1 MSGHNNEI
9 HILSYEFIG
18 KILVILLGLTFL
30 TVFVTEFELG
40 SLNLPIALLIA
51 STKVYFVLTYFMH
64 LKWEPLVFRV
74 LVIAVWGLL
83 VVTLIIT
90 FFDYA
95 FR

>member
-1 MSGHNNEI
+1 MGHSKEEI
-9 HILSYEFIG
+9 HILSYGFISR
-18 KILVILLGLTFL
+18 ILLILLGLTAL
-30 TVFVTEFELG
+30 TVFITEFDMG
-40 SLNLPIALLIA
+40 VLNLPVALLIA

-64 LKWEPLVFRV
+64 LKWEPRVFRI